1 MVAGKKGT
9 RYFITDFDMENV
21 KIPYLSNVAFVVC
34 FKAFTADL
42 CVASKFVLYSF
53 MEDSGQRSFEMTQ
66 ASKKLPF
73 DSHRVTSLVSF
84 WPSVSPATG

>member
-1 MVAGKKGT
+1 MVAERDEKKKINKDIET
-9 RYFITDFDMENV
+9 KKN
-21 KIPYLSNVAFVVC
+21 KIPYLSKVAFVVC

-42 CVASKFVLYSF
+42 CVASKLVLYSF
-53 MEDSGQRSFEMTQ
+53 MEDSGQRSFEITQ

-84 WPSVSPATG
+84 